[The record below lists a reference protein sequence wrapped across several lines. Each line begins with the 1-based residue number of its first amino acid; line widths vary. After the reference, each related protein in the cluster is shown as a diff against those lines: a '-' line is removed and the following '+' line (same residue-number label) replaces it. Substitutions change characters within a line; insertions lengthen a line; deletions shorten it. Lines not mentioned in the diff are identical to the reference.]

1 MEPIIKI
8 KNLCVELDGKEILKD
23 VTFDVFPEDVISIV
37 GPNGAG
43 KSVLLKTIVG
53 IIKPTSGSV
62 EVAPGA
68 KIGYLPQ
75 RFAVDRYLPMTV
87 MEFMRLKPG
96 VTAEQI
102 MAAAKQLKFSREF
115 FGATLASLSSGQL
128 EKVLITWVIA
138 DQPDLILFDEPT
150 ENIDLAGQESVYQLI
165 DEYHHQTKRA
175 VVLVSH
181 DLNVV
186 YRYSHQVICLN
197 HRLLCSGP
205 PQEALT
211 KETLER
217 VYGEHAVFAH
227 HHH

>member
-1 MEPIIKI
+1 MEPIIKV

-23 VTFDVFPEDVISIV
+23 ISFEFSPEDVISIV
-37 GPNGAG
+37 GPNGSG

-62 EVAPGA
+62 EIAPGA

-96 VTAEQI
+96 VTTAQI
-102 MAAAKQLKFSREF
+102 MTAAKQLKFNQEF
-115 FGATLASLSSGQL
+115 FDATLASLSSGQL
-128 EKVLITWVIA
+128 EKVLIAWVIS

-150 ENIDLAGQESVYQLI
+150 ENIDPAGQESVYKII
-165 DEYHHQTKRA
+165 DEFHHKTKRA
-175 VVLVSH
+175 VLLVSH

-217 VYGEHAVFAH
+217 VYGEHAVFTH
-227 HHH
+227 HH